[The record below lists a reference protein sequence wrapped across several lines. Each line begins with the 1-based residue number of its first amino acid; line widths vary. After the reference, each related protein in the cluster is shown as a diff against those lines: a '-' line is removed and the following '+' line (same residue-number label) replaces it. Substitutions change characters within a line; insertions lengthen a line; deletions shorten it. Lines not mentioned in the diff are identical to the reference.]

1 MLWKAVCRWTLS
13 RWTSRKLWK
22 LTEAGVKKA
31 VADLKVSEQ
40 IASRVSAEI
49 DSRQAEFAS
58 LLYRTY
64 KESLVEE
71 LTKEIIERT
80 KQAEQEEI
88 AKSVSESE
96 KQTAEYE
103 AFNDKTF
110 FFGNPNGYAHTFGD
124 FKDAYFDL
132 T

>member
-1 MLWKAVCRWTLS
+1 MKKAIEETLPS
-13 RWTSRKLWK
+13 LVD
-22 LTEAGVKKA
+22 EAVKKA

-103 AFNDKTF
+103 AQRTAVREAMISSLLSKLED
-110 FFGNPNGYAHTFGD
+110 
-124 FKDAYFDL
+124 
-132 T
+132 